1 MTIIIIIDRNWNRL
15 GNRITGQNA
24 GFVSSSSSSPPLVLC
39 RRRLVVLTVQCTK
52 VNLVYY
58 GYVAAQHHHQFN
70 DSLSFVR
77 SFIHKTI
84 SLTLESSEIRTLVHL
99 SSQVGGWLMTMMMM
113 IVLWGELNWVESLG
127 VLLRLLFLTLPAA
140 LLLLYKESFCSLH
153 QQQQT
158 TTIHHRHSLRRYRYW
173 WWYAYQVLCLVL
185 SLKFKSTHLS
195 HRCRRRY
202 GNIRHVPIDPFI
214 AKGGGGG
221 LNMFFG

>member
-24 GFVSSSSSSPPLVLC
+24 GFFFFFSPLVLC

-70 DSLSFVR
+70 DSLSFVGSR

-99 SSQVGGWLMTMMMM
+99 SSQVGGWLMTMMTMM

-127 VLLRLLFLTLPAA
+127 VLLRLLFLTCCCCCFTKNLFVPSTNNN
-140 LLLLYKESFCSLH
+140 KQPPS
-153 QQQQT
+153 
-158 TTIHHRHSLRRYRYW
+158 IHHRHSLRRYRYW
-173 WWYAYQVLCLVL
+173 WRYAYQVLCLVL

-195 HRCRRRY
+195 HRFHRVDM
-202 GNIRHVPIDPFI
+202 GIF
-214 AKGGGGG
+214 AKSRSI
-221 LNMFFG
+221 LL